1 MIEYLVLISCI
12 GFLAS
17 LIPGR
22 HRIYAAIIG
31 WVFIVAY
38 LFFDLP
44 EYFSENNFLYPVM
57 AVLSIPFLVIT
68 VKYLLAGDTRVYY
81 LSRAAAVAFLIYVP
95 FTIDDYFHIQA
106 LGSWLIS
113 SVVDEVVWLLQFF
126 NYPVTLD
133 AWNIIA
139 QNGFRVEIILAC
151 TGIQSIAIMLG
162 VAAAIPTTFRQK
174 IYAFLLVAPTI
185 YILNLFRNVFVI
197 MAYTGQWFPYW
208 SDIAGNGEYGYESF
222 FWAHNVIAE
231 LLALVALILI
241 AYGLFVLIPQLGNFA
256 DELYQLYYGEVIRDF
271 DRIRG
276 KGPQGPASS
285 PAPEATAAPE
295 PGDGEYD
302 LPET

>member
-1 MIEYLVLISCI
+1 MIEYLVLISCL
-12 GFLAS
+12 GFLAF

-22 HRIYAAIIG
+22 HRKYTAVIG
-31 WVFIVAY
+31 WIFIIAY
-38 LFFDLP
+38 LFADLP
-44 EYFSENNFLYPVM
+44 EYFSENNILYPVM

-68 VKYLLAGDTRVYY
+68 IKYLLAENKEIFHLT
-81 LSRAAAVAFLIYVP
+81 RAAAVAFLIYAP
-95 FTIDDYFHIQA
+95 FTYIPEIGN
-106 LGSWLIS
+106 LLIS
-113 SVVDEVVWLLQFF
+113 AVVTEVVWLLHLF

-133 AWNIIA
+133 DWNIIA

-162 VAAAIPTTFRQK
+162 VAAAVPTTLRQK
-174 IYAFLLVAPTI
+174 MYAFLLVAPTI
-185 YILNLFRNVFVI
+185 YILNLLRNVFVI

-256 DELYQLYYGEVIRDF
+256 DDLYQLYYGEIVRDF

-276 KGPQGPASS
+276 KGPQNPV
-285 PAPEATAAPE
+285 PTAPVAAPAPE
-295 PGDGEYD
+295 PGLQDD
-302 LPET
+302 SKPPQT